1 MNQPNL
7 TLQRATPD
15 DLDFVAY
22 CNYTAS
28 SPSPGFCYWDLLI
41 EGLGIETM
49 AFIRQAIVL
58 DVLAWCRIS
67 DFFILEHQGIPIAG
81 AACFVMNKDDYRPIN
96 LTKIGKLYNVLAW
109 NEHQIEQFEEKYQM
123 VWNNPQDETLQPS
136 GIWTIECVAV
146 VEEFRRQGIG
156 RTLLEHIIAEARNNA
171 IESIGISVTVGNE
184 IAERLYL
191 SVGFQRYIT
200 FFSDYYFDRFPG
212 TAKFR
217 LRISRSGMK

>member
-7 TLQRATPD
+7 TFRRANPD

-28 SPSPGFCYWDLLI
+28 SPSPDFCYWDSLI
-41 EGLGIETM
+41 EGFGIETM
-49 AFIRQAIVL
+49 AFIRQAISL

-67 DFFILEHQGIPIAG
+67 DFIIAENNGIPVAG
-81 AACFVMNKDDYRPIN
+81 ASGFIMSQDDYRPLDFKNIS
-96 LTKIGKLYNVLAW
+96 KLYNSLKW
-109 NEHQIEQFEEKYQM
+109 SGEQIKQFKERYES
-123 VWNNPQDETLQPS
+123 VWYNPQDETLQPS
-136 GIWTIECVAV
+136 GTWTIECVAV
-146 VEEFRRQGIG
+146 VEQFREKGIG
-156 RTLLEHIIAEARNNA
+156 SNLLKHIIREAQDAE

-191 SVGFQRYIT
+191 SVGFQRYVT
-200 FFSDYYFDRFPG
+200 FFSEYYFNQFPG

-217 LRISRSGMK
+217 LRLSNS